1 MYSNVAVLDA
11 NDVLWVVFHAG
22 GTADVDAVVMSPR
35 GGACVSVSMSL
46 GAPSGASGDKGT
58 LVLVDPDAAVAALLI
73 VVVVTT

>member
-1 MYSNVAVLDA
+1 
-11 NDVLWVVFHAG
+11 
-22 GTADVDAVVMSPR
+22 MSPR